1 MLVFILPGLYPH
13 FSENTVSSVKRFL
26 SYARPIVIQ
35 SEEQSAAI
43 MNEALFQKMDPWFM
57 TLYAGDAVQPHAE
70 KEIERWLQ
78 TYTDRS
84 AGFTVNHVTTTDQPA
99 ASSYRPVPS
108 FRFPRG
114 PLLWRTEIVMNG
126 QTPGFTTRDLL
137 PFQKYVLI
145 DKQLQLSTRY
155 EWTEKV
161 SDGILYPHRIAPAW
175 MKEPEEWNAVSPL
188 LQATAQGHSPT
199 LRAATPP
206 MVTIALCTYNDGA
219 YLPWAVRSVLAQTC
233 EAWELVILDDGSS
246 DEETT
251 AYLQR
256 RPVDPRIKMV
266 RLEENSGK
274 SKALNRILNMATA
287 PWLLELDAD
296 DWLPPNAL
304 EILIR
309 EAGRAQNA
317 AVIYGD
323 HMEWLERAN
332 KELIYQGVKAAPFPL
347 SSQLL
352 LHDAPAVAPRMF
364 NVSIIKQQKGWNHN
378 TLYEGRLYEDIGQ
391 LIKLSRTHK
400 LRHIPEALYHR
411 RLRMSSMTHRH
422 PHHYPAWKNSII
434 DKLTPSKLT
443 NNSKGQNTNE

>member
-1 MLVFILPGLYPH
+1 MLVFILPGLNPH
-13 FSENTVSSVKRFL
+13 LSEYTLSTVKRFI
-26 SYARPIVIQ
+26 SNARPIVVQI
-35 SEEQSAAI
+35 EEQSAAI
-43 MNEALFQKMDPWFM
+43 MNEALSREMDPWFM

-78 TYTDRS
+78 TCTGRS
-84 AGFTVNHVTTTDQPA
+84 PGFSVNPVTIIDQPTA
-99 ASSYRPVPS
+99 TSYRPVPS

-114 PLLWRTEIVMNG
+114 PLLWRTKIVMKE

-155 EWTEKV
+155 EWTEMV

-175 MKEPEEWNAVSPL
+175 MKEAEEWNAVSPI
-188 LQATAQGHSPT
+188 LQAAAQGHTPT

-206 MVTIALCTYNDGA
+206 KVTIALCTYNDGE

-233 EAWELVILDDGSS
+233 GAWELVILDDGSS

-256 RPVDPRIKMV
+256 LPVDPRMKLV

-274 SKALNRILNMATA
+274 SRALNQILNMATA

-296 DWLPPNAL
+296 DWLPPHAL
-304 EILIR
+304 EILLR
-309 EAGRAQNA
+309 EAESVQNA

-323 HMEWLERAN
+323 HMEWLERSN
-332 KELIYQGVKAAPFPL
+332 KELVYQGVKAAPFPL
-347 SSQLL
+347 SSLL
-352 LHDAPAVAPRMF
+352 LLNDAPAVAPRMF
-364 NVSIIKQQKGWNHN
+364 NVSIIKQQKGWDHN
-378 TLYEGRLYEDIGQ
+378 TLYEGRLYEDIG
-391 LIKLSRTHK
+391 LLFKLSKTSK
-400 LRHIPEALYHR
+400 LHHVPEALYHR
-411 RLRMSSMTHRH
+411 RLRKASMTHRY
-422 PHHYPAWKNSII
+422 PHRYPAYKSSLI
-434 DKLTPSKLT
+434 DKLNESELA
-443 NNSKGQNTNE
+443 NHSEGQNAHI